1 LKLRAAN
8 RSPARGWTGASG
20 TTSTSCYGPCRER
33 REEAG
38 ELKSRI
44 GLGDLIRGEV
54 RDIRLTRAGGN
65 LVALCPLC
73 GQKRTPSFYVYD
85 GDRFHCHACDRG
97 GDHFDFLRE
106 FLPELDQRLTPSVR
120 GPA

>member
-1 LKLRAAN
+1 MCDRNHGPCQRQPHNDNVAATT
-8 RSPARGWTGASG
+8 SPAYSVGSD
-20 TTSTSCYGPCRER
+20 GPFDVSNAGEPFVYEARER

-54 RDIRLTRAGGN
+54 RGIHLTRAGDN
-65 LVALCPLC
+65 YVALCPLC

-85 GDRFHCHACDRG
+85 DDHFYCHACD
-97 GDHFDFLRE
+97 
-106 FLPELDQRLTPSVR
+106 
-120 GPA
+120 